1 MFIGA
6 GEVKSLRHIARGGR
20 EGKGKRGGGEEGEEG
35 EGIHSKLRRRRSD
48 GRTDGGGGGVAERKT
63 TTTESEISLWVC
75 QASVPVRVRA
85 LVRPTPAGIPIPNKH
100 TQFEKRSGTT

>member
-48 GRTDGGGGGVAERKT
+48 GRTDGR
-63 TTTESEISLWVC
+63 TEEEEWQKGKQQQPNPRFHSGSVRRLC
-75 QASVPVRVRA
+75 PSASVH
-85 LVRPTPAGIPIPNKH
+85 L
-100 TQFEKRSGTT
+100 